1 MAPITAQKKKFSIK
15 DFFSKCDQIRS
26 AGSEQVI
33 ASCTDFLRNKS
44 VNPNQ
49 PLQHRILISRGDKAL

>member
-1 MAPITAQKKKFSIK
+1 MAPIAAQKKKFSIK

-33 ASCTDFLRNKS
+33 ASCTDFLRNKR

-49 PLQHRILISRGDKAL
+49 PLQHRILI